1 MQLLDLFLPFLL
13 ASTIPFTL
21 AYGYGDKHH
30 LTCKAKTL
38 YKTITK
44 TTIRDKT
51 ITNNIII
58 TKTVKVK
65 SPGAT
70 VTATVT
76 VTRAPD
82 ESAITGKAAATTCP
96 PSKIVYTSKICP
108 DRDPCPESRRCVRDA
123 PEPIFYGC
131 DCIGKPPTTITVD
144 HGCPN
149 ECCDFGYYRPY
160 RLDPDAECSIKM
172 AA

>member
-1 MQLLDLFLPFLL
+1 MQLLDLFLPLLL

-21 AYGYGDKHH
+21 AYGYDDEHYP
-30 LTCKAKTL
+30 TCKAKTL

-44 TTIRDKT
+44 TIIRDKT
-51 ITNNIII
+51 ITNNIFV

-65 SPGAT
+65 PSGAT
-70 VTATVT
+70 VTVT
-76 VTRAPD
+76 VTRAPN
-82 ESAITGKAAATTCP
+82 ESAITSKAAATTCP

-108 DRDPCPESRRCVRDA
+108 DRDPCPEERRCVRDA
-123 PEPIFYGC
+123 PEPIYYGC
-131 DCIGKPPTTITVD
+131 NCIGKPPTTITVD

-149 ECCDFGYYRPY
+149 ECCDFGYYKPY
-160 RLDPDAECSIKM
+160 ALDPDEDCSSTT